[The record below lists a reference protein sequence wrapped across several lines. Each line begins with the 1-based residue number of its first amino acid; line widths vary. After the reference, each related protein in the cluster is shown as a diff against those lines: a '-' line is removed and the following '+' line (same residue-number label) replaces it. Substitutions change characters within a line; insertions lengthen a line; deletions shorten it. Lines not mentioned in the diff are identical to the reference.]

1 MRQKTRKV
9 LRLRQLRRAREMTQ
23 ATLAEKVGLQTQSY
37 CLIENG
43 RPTSL
48 ATATKLA
55 QVFGLPIEEVFA
67 LVEVPTH
74 V

>member
-23 ATLAEKVGLQTQSY
+23 ATLAREVGIATVSL

-55 QVFGLPIEEVFA
+55 QVFGLSIEEVFA
-67 LVEVPTH
+67 LVEVPKH